1 MSLNNDISV
10 ISINNLADKI
20 DNDSHGN
27 TSNSDNQN
35 ENGKRVKR
43 TRNRPCKSDRFQ
55 DKREELIKELENIIG
70 LNENKR
76 NITLYELE
84 NNSLLINKLQELIPN
99 IKKYFKC
106 STWGFFSSD
115 PKKGMGNEIGL
126 LKAIFKNEKYNI
138 LNKRKQLEYDGIK
151 KLYTELYFIKNI

>member
-1 MSLNNDISV
+1 MNLIQDNSV
-10 ISINNLADKI
+10 LSGYN
-20 DNDSHGN
+20 SSSG
-27 TSNSDNQN
+27 SDNIN
-35 ENGKRVKR
+35 ENGKRVKK
-43 TRNRPCKSDRFQ
+43 TRNRPCKNQKFERE
-55 DKREELIKELENIIG
+55 REELIKELENIIG

-151 KLYTELYFIKNI
+151 KLYT

>member
-1 MSLNNDISV
+1 MNLIQDNSV
-10 ISINNLADKI
+10 LSGYN
-20 DNDSHGN
+20 SSSG
-27 TSNSDNQN
+27 SDNIN
-35 ENGKRVKR
+35 ENGKRVKK
-43 TRNRPCKSDRFQ
+43 TRNRPCKNQKFE
-55 DKREELIKELENIIG
+55 KEREELIKELENIIG

>member
-1 MSLNNDISV
+1 MNLIQDNSV
-10 ISINNLADKI
+10 LSGYN
-20 DNDSHGN
+20 SSSG
-27 TSNSDNQN
+27 SDNIN
-35 ENGKRVKR
+35 ENGKRVKK
-43 TRNRPCKSDRFQ
+43 TRNRPCKSERFQ
-55 DKREELIKELENIIG
+55 DCREELIKELENIIG

-151 KLYTELYFIKNI
+151 KLYTELYFIKNV